1 MVPTVPQHLPQCYAN
16 NRHSDIQSVHE
27 WFLFSK
33 YVPLVTSL
41 CLLNIPISAD
51 GSINC
56 MFLLENILVKVKALR
71 MHVFCDPATSLQG
84 PKEITELVYKDG
96 TFII

>member
-1 MVPTVPQHLPQCYAN
+1 
-16 NRHSDIQSVHE
+16 
-27 WFLFSK
+27 
-33 YVPLVTSL
+33 
-41 CLLNIPISAD
+41 
-51 GSINC
+51 